1 MIDSN
6 TPDVTREQSLPL
18 QDDLTYAMQHGLRLS
33 MGFNTPMQDDL
44 WIMAALRTA
53 DTFSQANAWWV
64 QLGVTH
70 PAKKGLSLIEIKKKK
85 MVSPHQAWYVGA
97 WERSKQISKRLFF
110 NTFFMDVP
118 EERQQLSDFLEK
130 STLYARSR
138 QIAHEANAKRID
150 WIHWLQALNEFYP
163 EWGVMLGIPEK
174 AFSLASLTASAD
186 LLQAKKPKR
195 LFFYWSKEV
204 FQFFLM
210 FNILL
215 IGMRQGIA
223 EPRLIPSGSMEP
235 TIQIS
240 DRVLVEKPSSWL
252 HLPYHRGEV
261 LVFVP
266 PTVNIKNDAFS
277 QYLRLTGLSGYLA
290 PVNDTLNRIDIYD
303 ALPSADEVDMAFI
316 KRLIALPGDSVQV
329 VPNIGVFVNGVL
341 LDEPYVEEPAWSSC
355 TLNPPFVMTPICNKA
370 IIIPEGHVFMMG
382 DNRNNSH
389 DSRFWGPL
397 PMNRIIG
404 RATFR
409 FWPLNRMEPIGDEYP
424 KINDE
429 RIEAHRAE
437 R

>member
-1 MIDSN
+1 MTDSN
-6 TPDVTREQSLPL
+6 TPEASLETSLPL
-18 QDDLTYAMQHGLRLS
+18 QDDLTYAMQHALRLS
-33 MGFNTPMQDDL
+33 MGLNTPMQDDL
-44 WIMAALRTA
+44 WIMATLRTA
-53 DTFSQANAWWV
+53 DSFSQANAWWE
-64 QLGVTH
+64 QLGVKD

-85 MVSPHQAWYVGA
+85 TLPLRHPWHQRAL
-97 WERSKQISKRLFF
+97 ERAKQLSKRLFF

-130 STLYARSR
+130 SPLYAKAS
-138 QIAHEANAKRID
+138 QIAQEAQAKRID
-150 WIHWLQALNEFYP
+150 WIHWLPALNELYP

-174 AFSLASLTASAD
+174 AFSVASLTATLD
-186 LLQAKKPKR
+186 ILQAQKPKR
-195 LFFYWSKEV
+195 LLFYWSKEV

-215 IGMRQGIA
+215 IGVRQGIA
-223 EPRLIPSGSMEP
+223 EPRLFPSGSMEP

-252 HLPYHRGEV
+252 HLPYHRGEI

-277 QYLRLTGLSGYLA
+277 QYLRITGLSGYLA
-290 PVNDTLNRIDIYD
+290 PVNEGLNRIDVYD

-316 KRLIALPGDSVQV
+316 KRLIALPGDTVQV

-341 LDEPYVEEPAWSSC
+341 LDEPYVDEPAGSC
-355 TLNPPFVMTPICNKA
+355 TLYPPFVRMPICNKA
-370 IIIPEGHVFMMG
+370 IVIPEGHVFMMG

-397 PMNRIIG
+397 PMSRIIG
-404 RATFR
+404 RANFR

-429 RIEAHRAE
+429 RIEAHRKE
-437 R
+437 I

>member
-6 TPDVTREQSLPL
+6 TLEQSLPL

-33 MGFNTPMQDDL
+33 MGLNTPMQDDL
-44 WIMAALRTA
+44 WIMATLRTA
-53 DTFSQANAWWV
+53 DTFSQAKAWWV
-64 QLGVTH
+64 QLGVTD
-70 PAKKGLSLIEIKKKK
+70 PAKKGLALIKIRKNKTLPLQYPWHKR
-85 MVSPHQAWYVGA
+85 VLSRVTQLG
-97 WERSKQISKRLFF
+97 KRLFF

-130 STLYARSR
+130 SPLYAKAS
-138 QIAHEANAKRID
+138 QIAYQANAKRID
-150 WIHWLQALNEFYP
+150 WIHWLPALNELYP

-174 AFSLASLTASAD
+174 AFSIPSLTASAD
-186 LLQAKKPKR
+186 LLQSKKPKR
-195 LFFYWSKEV
+195 LLFYWSKEV

-215 IGMRQGIA
+215 IGVRQGIA

-252 HLPYHRGEV
+252 HLPYHRGEI

-277 QYLRLTGLSGYLA
+277 QYLRITGLSGYLA
-290 PVNDTLNRIDIYD
+290 PVNDALNRFDIYD

-316 KRLIALPGDSVQV
+316 KRLIALPGDSIEV
-329 VPNIGVFVNGVL
+329 VPNVGVYVNGVL
-341 LDEPYVEEPAWSSC
+341 LDEPYVEEASASC
-355 TLNPPFVMTPICNKA
+355 TLNPPYVMMPICGRA
-370 IIIPEGHVFMMG
+370 ELVPEGHVFMMG

-397 PMNRIIG
+397 SINRIIG

>member
-6 TPDVTREQSLPL
+6 TPDVTKEHSLPL

-33 MGFNTPMQDDL
+33 MGLNTPMQDDL
-44 WIMAALRTA
+44 WIMATLRTA

-64 QLGVTH
+64 QMGVMH

-85 MVSPHQAWYVGA
+85 TISPHQAWYLGL
-97 WERSKQISKRLFF
+97 WERAKQIGKRLFF

-130 STLYARSR
+130 SPLYARSS
-138 QIAHEANAKRID
+138 QIAQDAQAKRID
-150 WIHWLQALNEFYP
+150 WIHWLPALNELYP

-174 AFSLASLTASAD
+174 AFSVASLTASAD
-186 LLQAKKPKR
+186 LLQSKKPKR
-195 LFFYWSKEV
+195 LLFYWSKEV
-204 FQFFLM
+204 LQFFLM

-215 IGMRQGIA
+215 IGVRQGIA

-240 DRVLVEKPSSWL
+240 DRVLVEKPSTWL
-252 HLPYHRGEV
+252 HLPYRRGEI

-266 PTVNIKNDAFS
+266 PTTNIKNDAFS

-290 PVNDTLNRIDIYD
+290 PVNDTLNRFDIYD

-316 KRLIALPGDSVQV
+316 KRLIALPGDTVEV
-329 VPNIGVFVNGVL
+329 VPNVGVYVNGVL
-341 LDEPYVEEPAWSSC
+341 LNEPYVEEAATSC
-355 TLNPPFVMTPICNKA
+355 TLNPPYVMMPICGRA
-370 IIIPEGHVFMMG
+370 ELVPEGHVFMMG

-397 PMNRIIG
+397 AMNRIIG
-404 RATFR
+404 RASFR
-409 FWPLNRMEPIGDEYP
+409 FWPLNRMEPLGDEYP

-429 RIEAHRAE
+429 RIEAHRTE